1 MAFKSLET
9 EQQISI
15 QALIRSWKGK
25 LTWDLLVTKIESS
38 LGIATTRQTL
48 DKYANIKHEYNQ
60 KKQVLRGKPVSA
72 ENKELISYLQK
83 DVDLAEK
90 MIKLEA
96 QLAVAHSEIGK
107 LHAFIQKLSS
117 IGKTNP
123 SVMDVF
129 QRTLQDVE
137 RKRAP

>member
-1 MAFKSLET
+1 MALKSLET

-15 QALIRSWKGK
+15 QALIRSWDGK

-48 DKYANIKHEYNQ
+48 DKYANIKHEYKQ
-60 KKQVLRGKPVSA
+60 QKQVLRGKPVSSD
-72 ENKELISYLQK
+72 NKELLSYLQK
-83 DVDLAEK
+83 DVELAERV
-90 MIKLEA
+90 IQLEA

-107 LHAFIQKLSS
+107 LQAFIQKLSS

-129 QRTLQDVE
+129 QKTLRDVE
-137 RKRAP
+137 SSTK

>member
-15 QALIRSWKGK
+15 QAVIRSWEGK

-48 DKYANIKHEYNQ
+48 DKYANIKHEYNH
-60 KKQVLRGKPVSA
+60 KKQVLRGKSVSS

-83 DVDLAEK
+83 DVDLAAK
-90 MIKLEA
+90 VIQLEA
-96 QLAVAHSEIGK
+96 KLAVANSEIGK

-129 QRTLQDVE
+129 QRTLQE
-137 RKRAP
+137 IK

>member
-1 MAFKSLET
+1 MALKSLET

-15 QALIRSWKGK
+15 QALIRSWEGK

-48 DKYANIKHEYNQ
+48 DKYANIKHEYQ
-60 KKQVLRGKPVSA
+60 QQKQVLRGKPVSPD
-72 ENKELISYLQK
+72 NKELLSYLQK
-83 DVDLAEK
+83 DVELAQK
-90 MIKLEA
+90 VLQLEA

-107 LHAFIQKLSS
+107 LQAFIQKLSS

-129 QRTLQDVE
+129 QKTLRDVE
-137 RKRAP
+137 RGRK

>member
-1 MAFKSLET
+1 MALKSLET

-15 QALIRSWKGK
+15 QALIRSWDGK

-48 DKYANIKHEYNQ
+48 DKYANIKQEYKQ
-60 KKQVLRGKPVSA
+60 QKQVLRGKPVSSD
-72 ENKELISYLQK
+72 NKELLSYLQK
-83 DVDLAEK
+83 DVELAERV
-90 MIKLEA
+90 IQLEA

-107 LHAFIQKLSS
+107 LQAFIQKLSS

-129 QRTLQDVE
+129 QKTLRDVE
-137 RKRAP
+137 SSTK

>member
-1 MAFKSLET
+1 MALKSLET

-15 QALIRSWKGK
+15 QALIRSWEGK
-25 LTWDLLVTKIESS
+25 LTWDFLVTKIESS

-48 DKYANIKHEYNQ
+48 DKYANIKHEYKQ
-60 KKQVLRGKPVSA
+60 KKQVLRGKPVSPD
-72 ENKELISYLQK
+72 NKELISYLQK
-83 DVDLAEK
+83 DVELAQK
-90 MIKLEA
+90 VIQLET
-96 QLAVAHSEIGK
+96 QLAVASSEIGK
-107 LHAFIQKLSS
+107 LQAFIQKLSS

-137 RKRAP
+137 RNK

>member
-1 MAFKSLET
+1 MAHKSFET

-15 QALIRSWKGK
+15 QALIRSWEGK

-48 DKYANIKHEYNQ
+48 DKYANIKHEYKQ
-60 KKQVLRGKPVSA
+60 KKQVLRGKPVSPD
-72 ENKELISYLQK
+72 NKELISYLQK
-83 DVDLAEK
+83 DVELAQK
-90 MIKLEA
+90 VIQLET
-96 QLAVAHSEIGK
+96 QLAVASSEIGK
-107 LHAFIQKLSS
+107 LQAFIQKLSS

-129 QRTLQDVE
+129 QKTLRDVE
-137 RKRAP
+137 SSNK

>member
-1 MAFKSLET
+1 MALKSLDT

-15 QALIRSWKGK
+15 QALIRSWEGK

-48 DKYANIKHEYNQ
+48 DKYANIKHEYQ
-60 KKQVLRGKPVSA
+60 KQKQVLRGKPVSSD
-72 ENKELISYLQK
+72 NKELLSYLQK
-83 DVDLAEK
+83 DVELAEK
-90 MIKLEA
+90 VIQLEA
-96 QLAVAHSEIGK
+96 QLAVAQSEIGK
-107 LHAFIQKLSS
+107 LQAFIQKLSS

-129 QRTLQDVE
+129 QKTLRDVE
-137 RKRAP
+137 SSNK

>member
-1 MAFKSLET
+1 MALKSLET

-15 QALIRSWKGK
+15 QALIRSWEGK

-48 DKYANIKHEYNQ
+48 DKYANIKHEYQ
-60 KKQVLRGKPVSA
+60 KQKQVLRGKPVSSD
-72 ENKELISYLQK
+72 NKELLSYLQK
-83 DVDLAEK
+83 DVELAEK
-90 MIKLEA
+90 VIQLEA
-96 QLAVAHSEIGK
+96 QLAVAQSEIGK
-107 LHAFIQKLSS
+107 LQAFIQKLSS

-129 QRTLQDVE
+129 QKTLRDVE
-137 RKRAP
+137 SSNK

>member
-1 MAFKSLET
+1 MALKSLEI

-15 QALIRSWKGK
+15 QALIRSWDGK

-48 DKYANIKHEYNQ
+48 DKYANIKHEYKQ
-60 KKQVLRGKPVSA
+60 QKQVLRGKPVSSD
-72 ENKELISYLQK
+72 NKELLSYLQK
-83 DVDLAEK
+83 DVELAERV
-90 MIKLEA
+90 IQLEA

-107 LHAFIQKLSS
+107 LQAFIQKLSS

-129 QRTLQDVE
+129 QKTLRDVE
-137 RKRAP
+137 SSTK

>member
-1 MAFKSLET
+1 MAFQSLKT

-15 QALIRSWKGK
+15 QVLIRGWKGK
-25 LTWDLLVTKIESS
+25 LTWGLLVTKTESS

-48 DKYANIKHEYNQ
+48 DKYANIKHEYKQ
-60 KKQVLRGKPVSA
+60 KKQVLRGKPVSC

-90 MIKLEA
+90 VIQLEA
-96 QLAVAHSEIGK
+96 QLAVTHSEIGK
-107 LHAFIQKLSS
+107 LQAFIQKLSS

-129 QRTLQDVE
+129 QKTLQDV
-137 RKRAP
+137 KRSNK

>member
-15 QALIRSWKGK
+15 QAVIRSWQGK

-38 LGIATTRQTL
+38 LCIATTRQTL
-48 DKYANIKHEYNQ
+48 DKYANIKLEYNQ
-60 KKQVLRGKPVSA
+60 KKQVLRGKPVSS

-83 DVDLAEK
+83 DVDLAVK
-90 MIKLEA
+90 VIQLEA
-96 QLAVAHSEIGK
+96 KLAVANAEIGK

-129 QRTLQDVE
+129 QRTLQE
-137 RKRAP
+137 IK

>member
-1 MAFKSLET
+1 MAIKSLET

-15 QALIRSWKGK
+15 QALIRSWEGK

-38 LGIATTRQTL
+38 LGIVTTRQTL
-48 DKYANIKHEYNQ
+48 DKYANIKHEYKQ
-60 KKQVLRGKPVSA
+60 KKQILKGMPVST
-72 ENKELISYLQK
+72 ENQKLISYLQK

-90 MIKLEA
+90 VIQLEA
-96 QLAVAHSEIGK
+96 QLSVAHSEIGK

-117 IGKTNP
+117 ISKTNP

-129 QRTLQDVE
+129 QKTLQDV
-137 RKRAP
+137 KRSNK

>member
-1 MAFKSLET
+1 MALKSLET

-15 QALIRSWKGK
+15 QALIRSWEGK

-48 DKYANIKHEYNQ
+48 DKYANIKHEYQ
-60 KKQVLRGKPVSA
+60 KQKQVLRGKPVSSD
-72 ENKELISYLQK
+72 NKELLSYLQK
-83 DVDLAEK
+83 DVELAEK
-90 MIKLEA
+90 VIQLEA

-107 LHAFIQKLSS
+107 LQAFIQRLSS

-129 QRTLQDVE
+129 QKTLRDAE
-137 RKRAP
+137 SSNK

>member
-1 MAFKSLET
+1 MALKSLET

-15 QALIRSWKGK
+15 QALIRSWEGK
-25 LTWDLLVTKIESS
+25 LTWDLLVTKIEAS
-38 LGIATTRQTL
+38 LGITTTRQTL
-48 DKYANIKHEYNQ
+48 DKYANIKHEYQ
-60 KKQVLRGKPVSA
+60 KQKQVLRGKPVSPD
-72 ENKELISYLQK
+72 NKELLSYLQK
-83 DVDLAEK
+83 DVELAEK
-90 MIKLEA
+90 VLQLEA

-129 QRTLQDVE
+129 QKTLRDIS
-137 RKRAP
+137 RANK